1 MTRRTPRNT
10 SNCSTQSINVM
21 LRHLTISNYALI
33 DSLSI
38 DFDNGFSVI
47 TGETGAGKS
56 ILLGALGF
64 VLGDRSDS
72 NVMLDETKKCVV
84 EAMFLLDDERFKY
97 FFEANDLDFENECV
111 LRRELSTSKKSRAF
125 INDTPVSLQQIKELG
140 NQLVDIHSQ
149 HDSLLLT
156 NACFQLSMLDDA
168 ADNLSLLAEYQKVYH
183 SYSSCLNE
191 LNRLREMSRKNLAEN
206 DFLSFQLDELQKAD
220 LQDDEYEDIT
230 QRLELLENAEE
241 VKTLLAQSTS
251 LLQESEISI
260 LDQLN
265 ELKSNVEHLRKYI
278 PEAESYAERI
288 ESTRIELKDIAH
300 DIDSLQD
307 STQFDQDSLET
318 LQERFDLIQ
327 RLMMKHHVSDY
338 AALLKIR
345 TDLSEKVEA
354 FSNIDGLISAKEIE
368 LKKIKDELLRLAKSL
383 SDRRLNVKKS
393 FEKAVID
400 IIRQLAMPHGV
411 FEIECSKLNDFS
423 NTGLDKVR
431 FLFSANKGIVPED
444 MSRVASGG
452 ELSRLMLA
460 IKAVAA
466 EKNYIPT
473 LIFDEI
479 DTGVSGEVASKLGDI
494 MRKMGERLQLV
505 SITHLP
511 QIASKAKQHF
521 FVFKDNSGEKTHSNI
536 RQLARDER
544 VAEIAKM
551 LSNDKITPEALKA
564 AEVLLLN

>member
-1 MTRRTPRNT
+1 M
-10 SNCSTQSINVM
+10 I
-21 LRHLTISNYALI
+21 RHLDISNFALI

-38 DFDNGFSVI
+38 DFENGFSVI

-64 VLGDRSDS
+64 VLGERADS
-72 NVMLDETKKCVV
+72 GVMLDETKKCVV
-84 EAMFLLDDERFKY
+84 EATFSIDDERLKP
-97 FFEANDLDFENECV
+97 FFDENDIDYDSECV
-111 LRRELSTSKKSRAF
+111 LRRELTTSRKSRAF

-140 NQLVDIHSQ
+140 SQLVDIHSQ

-156 NACFQLSMLDDA
+156 NSEFQLKLLDDA
-168 ADNLSLLAEYQKVYH
+168 ADNIPLLIEYQKVYR
-183 SYSSCLNE
+183 SYIFCLNE
-191 LNRLREMSRKNLAEN
+191 LKHLREISEKNVAEN
-206 DFLSFQLDELQKAD
+206 DFLAFQLDELVKSN
-220 LQDDEYEDIT
+220 LQDDEYEDVT
-230 QRLELLENAEE
+230 RRLEVLENAEE
-241 VKTLLAQSTS
+241 VKTLLAQSANM
-251 LLQESEISI
+251 LQESEMSI
-260 LDQLN
+260 LEQLN
-265 ELKSNVEHLRKYI
+265 ELKSNVEHLKKFM
-278 PEAESYAERI
+278 PQAESYAERI

-327 RLMMKHHVSDY
+327 RLMLKHHVSDY
-338 AALLKIR
+338 AGLLEIR
-345 TDLSEKVEA
+345 AELSGKVSA
-354 FSNIDGLISAKEIE
+354 FANIDGQVAEKEKE
-368 LKKIKDELLRLAKSL
+368 LKKIKVELARLAKSL
-383 SDRRLNVKKS
+383 SDRRLDAKKT
-393 FEKAVID
+393 FERSVTE

-431 FLFSANKGIVPED
+431 FLFSANKGIVPDD

-466 EKNYIPT
+466 GKNYIPT

-479 DTGVSGEVASKLGDI
+479 DTGVSGEVASRLGDI
-494 MRKMGERLQLV
+494 MKLMGERLQLV

-511 QIASKAKQHF
+511 QVASKAKRHF

-536 RQLARDER
+536 RQLAMDER

-564 AEVLLLN
+564 AEVLLQN

>member
-1 MTRRTPRNT
+1 M
-10 SNCSTQSINVM
+10 I
-21 LRHLTISNYALI
+21 RHLDISNFALI

-38 DFDNGFSVI
+38 DFENGFSVI

-64 VLGDRSDS
+64 VLGERADS
-72 NVMLDETKKCVV
+72 GVMLDETKKCVV
-84 EAMFLLDDERFKY
+84 EATFSIDDERLKP
-97 FFEANDLDFENECV
+97 FFDENDIDYDSECV
-111 LRRELSTSKKSRAF
+111 LRRELTTSRKSRAF

-140 NQLVDIHSQ
+140 SQLVDIHSQ

-156 NACFQLSMLDDA
+156 NSEFQLKLLDDA
-168 ADNLSLLAEYQKVYH
+168 ADNIPLLIEYQKVYR
-183 SYSSCLNE
+183 SYIFCLNE
-191 LNRLREMSRKNLAEN
+191 LKHLREISEKNVAEN
-206 DFLSFQLDELQKAD
+206 DFLAFQLDELVKSN
-220 LQDDEYEDIT
+220 LQDDEYEDVT
-230 QRLELLENAEE
+230 RRLEVLENAEE
-241 VKTLLAQSTS
+241 VKTLLAQSANM
-251 LLQESEISI
+251 LQESEMSI
-260 LDQLN
+260 LEQLN
-265 ELKSNVEHLRKYI
+265 ELKSNVEHLKKFM
-278 PEAESYAERI
+278 PQAESYAERI

-327 RLMMKHHVSDY
+327 RLMLKHHVSDY
-338 AALLKIR
+338 AGLLEIR
-345 TDLSEKVEA
+345 AELSGKVSA
-354 FSNIDGLISAKEIE
+354 FANIDGQVAEKEKE
-368 LKKIKDELLRLAKSL
+368 LKKIKVELARLAKSL
-383 SDRRLNVKKS
+383 SDRRLDAKKT
-393 FEKAVID
+393 FERSVTE

-411 FEIECSKLNDFS
+411 FEIECSRLDDFTS
-423 NTGLDKVR
+423 VGLDKVC
-431 FLFSANKGIVPED
+431 FMFSANKGVAPDE

-473 LIFDEI
+473 LVFDEI
-479 DTGVSGEVASKLGDI
+479 DTGVSGEVASRLGDI
-494 MRKMGERLQLV
+494 MKLMGERLQLV

-511 QIASKAKQHF
+511 QVASKAKRHF

-536 RQLARDER
+536 RQLAMDER

-564 AEVLLLN
+564 AEVLLRN